1 MRIFVAGA
9 AGAIGKRLVPLLL
22 EAGYHVVGTTRSPNK
37 AETLRAAGV
46 EPVVVDAFNAQA
58 LARVV
63 AVARPDIVVHQ
74 LTDLPPGLAPDQM
87 AEGTRRNARMRSEGT
102 QNLVAAVRAAGVP
115 RLIAQSIAWLYALGP
130 EPHSEDDP
138 LDLHAADSRA
148 ITVGGVETLERLTL
162 TTPGVDGV
170 VLRNGHLYGPNTG
183 STASPEPPSV
193 HVDAVA
199 HATVL
204 AIEKGHGIYNVA
216 DPNDYL
222 SIERAQRELGFD
234 AQFRVKD
241 SS

>member
-22 EAGYHVVGTTRSPNK
+22 EAGYYVVGTTRSPSK

-58 LARVV
+58 LARAV
-63 AVARPDIVVHQ
+63 AVARPNVVIHQ
-74 LTDLPPGLAPDQM
+74 LTDLPAGLAPDRM
-87 AEGTRRNARMRSEGT
+87 AEGTRRNARMRSDGT
-102 QNLVAAVRAAGVP
+102 RNLVVAARAVGVP
-115 RLIAQSIAWLYALGP
+115 RLIAQSIAWLYAPGP

-183 STASPEPPSV
+183 STATPEPPSV

-216 DPNDYL
+216 DPSDYV
-222 SIERAQRELGFD
+222 STERAQRELGFD